1 MFYQQ
6 LAFPIQSILQTPSS
20 LYFVTATSILDYP
33 SMNTVFTFP
42 SSIQFIEYYDNT
54 FFVISRNLL
63 SIFSSSFQLLT
74 TQEFTYDIS
83 AFSYHS
89 YQSFILPIILYQ

>member
-1 MFYQQ
+1 MK
-6 LAFPIQSILQTPSS
+6 
-20 LYFVTATSILDYP
+20 
-33 SMNTVFTFP
+33 TVFTFP

-54 FFVISRNLL
+54 FFVVSRNLL
-63 SIFSSSFQLLT
+63 SIYSSSFQLLT

-89 YQSFILPIILYQ
+89 YQSLFLHFLLDV